1 MYSSKKSLRILVAPN
16 AFKESLTAMEAAEAI
31 SRGLLK
37 VFPRARIT
45 QLPIADGGDGTLEAV
60 VEGTDGRILRA
71 RVVDP
76 LGKKISAEYGLTG
89 DGKTA
94 VIEMSR
100 ASGLALV
107 PPPQR
112 NPMLTTSY
120 GTGQLIHAALRR
132 GVKDII
138 LGIGGSATVDGG
150 IGALQALGFLFLDRR
165 GNPVGWGGNGLKS
178 VARID
183 RQKINPLLK
192 QTRILVACDVDNPL
206 VGPRGA
212 AAVFGPQ
219 KGATAAMVR
228 QLDQS
233 LGKLGRIIH
242 QTTGQDVSLYPGTG
256 AAGGI
261 AGGFMGLL
269 GAELRPGSDLV
280 FDLLKVRRH
289 VPQADLIL
297 TGEGQIDFQT
307 PFGKGPGMLA
317 KIAKDYQVPVIGIAG
332 SLADDV
338 GGLFDQGFT
347 ALFSIVSSPMPTEVA
362 IRQAAPLLEAQ
373 SEQVARLLRCASVRL
388 EGNEQ
393 QPSFSGEKEPSA
405 NRGQGLQPGR

>member
-1 MYSSKKSLRILVAPN
+1 MSSSQKSLRILVAPN
-16 AFKESLTAMEAAEAI
+16 AFKESLSAMDAAAAI

-37 VFPRARIT
+37 VLPGSRIT

-60 VEGTDGRILRA
+60 VEGTHGTILRA
-71 RVVDP
+71 RVLHP
-76 LGKKISAEYGLTG
+76 LGKKMFAQYGLTG
-89 DGKTA
+89 DGRTA

-107 PPPQR
+107 PPSQR

-120 GTGQLIHAALRR
+120 GTGQLIHAALKR
-132 GVKDII
+132 GVRDII

-150 IGALQALGFLFLDRR
+150 IGALQALGFGFFDRR
-165 GNPVGWGGNGLKS
+165 GRPVGWGGNGLKS
-178 VARID
+178 IARID
-183 RQKINPLLK
+183 MQKINPLLE
-192 QTRILVACDVDNPL
+192 QARILVACDVDNPL

-219 KGATAAMVR
+219 KGATPGMVR
-228 QLDQS
+228 KLDDS
-233 LGKLGRIIH
+233 LGNLGRLIQ
-242 QTTGQDVSLYPGTG
+242 QTTGQDVSLVAGSG

-269 GAELRPGSDLV
+269 GAQLRPGSDLV
-280 FDLLKVRRH
+280 FDLLKVEQQ
-289 VPQADLIL
+289 VAKADLVF

-317 KIAKDYQVPVIGIAG
+317 KIAKAHGVPVIGIAG
-332 SLADDV
+332 SVAGDV

-347 ALFSIVSSPMPTEVA
+347 ALFSIVSSPLPVEAA
-362 IRQAAPLLEAQ
+362 IRQAAQLLEAQ
-373 SEQVARLLRCASVRL
+373 SEQVARLLRC
-388 EGNEQ
+388 
-393 QPSFSGEKEPSA
+393 
-405 NRGQGLQPGR
+405 GLDSP